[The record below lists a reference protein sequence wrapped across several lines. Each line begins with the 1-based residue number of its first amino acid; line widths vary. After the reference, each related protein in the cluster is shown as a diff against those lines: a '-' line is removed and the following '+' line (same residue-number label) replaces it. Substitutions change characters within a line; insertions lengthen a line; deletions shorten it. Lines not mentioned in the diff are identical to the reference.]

1 MRLEWRLGRGEGS
14 AAQIC
19 RGSVFQAEK
28 RGKQRAHL
36 MGLRMARDGQ
46 SHGMG
51 GVRVRE
57 NVK

>member
-1 MRLEWRLGRGEGS
+1 M
-14 AAQIC
+14 QIC

-28 RGKQRAHL
+28 RRKQRAHL
-36 MGLRMARDGQ
+36 MGLRMARGGQ

-51 GVRVRE
+51 GVRVGE